1 VITAR
6 RAGERRHRPDPP
18 QAPQR
23 RRRRGHHHAE
33 PAPVEGLARVRRD
46 EPRTRPDPRAFPQE
60 QRDKSTSSGKEL
72 LEKEM
77 HSAASACRGC
87 SSIETSCARCW
98 RSSARA
104 RRTSCSSPSAT
115 ASSPAKAITD
125 FLSPKDGERESEP
138 PANLREGRLES
149 LVRKRVTG
157 RTSHGIVLNGV
168 DDVLVR
174 YTKCCNPLPG
184 DEIVGFITRGRG
196 VTVHRRNCT
205 KAFDTDPDRRVEIQ
219 WDARAKIN
227 RPVQVRVTTQ
237 NRPGILATSDRR
249 STRRAST
256 SARPP
261 AARETTAARATRSR
275 SCAPTSRS

>member
-1 VITAR
+1 VVTGRAR
-6 RAGERRHRPDPP
+6 A
-18 QAPQR
+18 
-23 RRRRGHHHAE
+23 
-33 PAPVEGLARVRRD
+33 
-46 EPRTRPDPRAFPQE
+46 PDPRRSAQE
-60 QRDKSTSSGKEL
+60 QRDKSHKLGQEL

-77 HSAASACRGC
+77 QQRSLSMPRLLKHQDELRKVLEKFGAGSADELFIAIGYGKL
-87 SSIETSCARCW
+87 
-98 RSSARA
+98 
-104 RRTSCSSPSAT
+104 
-115 ASSPAKAITD
+115 PAKAITD

-149 LVRKRVTG
+149 LVRRVTG

-227 RPVQVRVTTQ
+227 RPVQVRVTTA
-237 NRPGILATSDRR
+237 NRPGILATVGQTFHAQGINISEATCRAGDDG
-249 STRRAST
+249 RASNT
-256 SARPP
+256 FTFLCSDLAQLKGVIKQLQKIPGVMNV
-261 AARETTAARATRSR
+261 ERA
-275 SCAPTSRS
+275 